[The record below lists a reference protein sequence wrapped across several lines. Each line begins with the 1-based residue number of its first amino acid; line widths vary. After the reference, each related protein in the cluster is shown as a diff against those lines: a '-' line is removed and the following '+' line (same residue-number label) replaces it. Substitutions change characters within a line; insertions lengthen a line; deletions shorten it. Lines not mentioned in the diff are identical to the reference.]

1 MKERV
6 RVLSTPARRQAAAES
21 AEATLAAASCAQ
33 PPGASVPPQPPA
45 VPAAPH
51 VTFAPGVGG
60 TPMPGQPSAA
70 RTPYTANKTPAA
82 AASNGGGVGA
92 GAGIAGGRRRVSV
105 DGLLTEYLRAQ
116 GSTPPH
122 LRTEREQRVAALRE
136 CPTSAQM
143 WCEFLEGEE
152 LALGDETM
160 NGGGGGGGYGGGS
173 GRNGVSLFRLYEHA
187 TRSLPQVSRN
197 APYEKQGHYL
207 RLYLGLA
214 RQQMVSNMDDARDT
228 FKYLKSEGFWQQH
241 GMFWTEWAAFG
252 YQYKG
257 EEKALKILTKGVA
270 AGATP
275 ISIVEEM
282 KRDIERGSYQIAAP
296 GGLGRGGGDR
306 TGGGSM
312 DPYEQ
317 QREMVMAQRR
327 EMMLARE
334 RERATR
340 AAADAAAEE
349 RARLEATVSIP
360 KIDPAGGYG
369 GGYAYMNDENAPPRQ
384 RAPPSVAPRTPAAAA
399 EPDDVTMEICSA
411 DQARRH
417 HPPQQQQQQRRA
429 AHQPAAPVVEMEDAT
444 VVVDYDAA
452 QQQQREQ
459 QARLQAR
466 AARPQMPR
474 SISAPAAPGATAAAS
489 AAAAPAAPAAAAVD
503 EKKKR
508 AKIRENSEMVVV
520 RGVKYLKLECVGQ
533 GGTCKVYKVLCP
545 KRKTYALK
553 RIRLQGREKET
564 VAGFLDEIR
573 LLQNLRGKHN
583 IIQLVDAEVCKNE
596 GLIYVVLEYG
606 EIDLA
611 RLLSKREK
619 QRAKELKEKE
629 KGKEGVDAAGTAGA
643 ADAANNGKSNA
654 GMIDDNFLR
663 LYFEQMV
670 EAVGTIHEQKIV
682 HSDLKPANFLF
693 VEGALKLIDFGI
705 AKQDTSKSDTTNIV
719 RDHQVGTVN
728 YMSPEA
734 ILNGQPS
741 ALGGPLKVGRASDI
755 WSLGCILYQMVYGQT
770 PFARI
775 TGMIPKLHAITDP
788 KHVIPMP
795 PVANP
800 HLTDL
805 ISQCLVRHPHHRI
818 TIEGILRHPFLRPA
832 AAATP
837 SKNATEEKPAS
848 GLSALQL
855 TALLEQIQKH
865 GAGVDVGAVTQE
877 VFRQIAAG
885 ETNVS
890 VSPLLRKHAK
900 APTAAAAAETAAAGT
915 AETAAAA
922 PLTGEQPAAPPKEP
936 AVVEESSVPAATDA
950 VDAMQEGV
958 EAISLNEA

>member
-33 PPGASVPPQPPA
+33 PPGASVPPPPPA

-143 WCEFLEGEE
+143 WCEFLEAEE
-152 LALGDETM
+152 AALGDDTTTA
-160 NGGGGGGGYGGGS
+160 GVA
-173 GRNGVSLFRLYEHA
+173 GRNGVSLFRLFEHA
-187 TRSLPQVSRN
+187 TRALPPVSRA
-197 APYEKQGHYL
+197 APHETQGYYL

-214 RQQMVSNMDDARDT
+214 RQQMASNMDDARDT
-228 FKYLKSEGFWQQH
+228 FKYLKSEGFWQKH
-241 GMFWTEWAAFG
+241 AMFWSEWAAFG
-252 YQYKG
+252 YRYKG
-257 EEKALKILTKGVA
+257 PEKALKILEKGIESGEVAEGLGVLHDMKASIAGGVFGGGAHDASA
-270 AGATP
+270 AGNDTQTQTQNTG
-275 ISIVEEM
+275 EGN
-282 KRDIERGSYQIAAP
+282 RGGVSSSDVAPRAAP
-296 GGLGRGGGDR
+296 HVGSAAPTPRLRAGGGEYAH
-306 TGGGSM
+306 TSTIPPFAG
-312 DPYEQ
+312 
-317 QREMVMAQRR
+317 
-327 EMMLARE
+327 
-334 RERATR
+334 
-340 AAADAAAEE
+340 AAADD
-349 RARLEATVSIP
+349 ATVPVPNSLL
-360 KIDPAGGYG
+360 ARQ
-369 GGYAYMNDENAPPRQ
+369 ALNDENAPPRES
-384 RAPPSVAPRTPAAAA
+384 REIRVPREQERRDAT
-399 EPDDVTMEICSA
+399 EDVTMEICSQGHA
-411 DQARRH
+411 ARARGEAPH
-417 HPPQQQQQQRRA
+417 LTSSRYAPTRMEEEATVAVPA
-429 AHQPAAPVVEMEDAT
+429 PAPAAFSR
-444 VVVDYDAA
+444 
-452 QQQQREQ
+452 QQ
-459 QARLQAR
+459 
-466 AARPQMPR
+466 
-474 SISAPAAPGATAAAS
+474 SAPAAMVAAGRQHATAPASSTAAARAAAHAAAHAASAAAS
-489 AAAAPAAPAAAAVD
+489 AAEDAAARKAE

-508 AKIRENSEMVVV
+508 PKIRENSEMVIV

-553 RIRLQGREKET
+553 RIKLAGREKET
-564 VAGFLDEIR
+564 VAGFMDEIR
-573 LLQNLRGKHN
+573 LLQGLRGRDN
-583 IIQLVDAEVCKNE
+583 IIQLVDAEVCKSE

-619 QRAKELKEKE
+619 QAKARSKSLPN
-629 KGKEGVDAAGTAGA
+629 AASGG
-643 ADAANNGKSNA
+643 GSSGSS

-775 TGMIPKLHAITDP
+775 NGMIPKLHAITDP
-788 KHVIPMP
+788 KHEIPMP

-800 HLTDL
+800 HLVDL
-805 ISQCLVRHPHHRI
+805 MRSCLARHPHRRI
-818 TIEGILRHPFLRPA
+818 TIDGILKHPFLRPA
-832 AAATP
+832 AAEVAATP
-837 SKNATEEKPAS
+837 GRGGAGVEAASPAPAS
-848 GLSALQL
+848 GLSASQL
-855 TALLEQIQKH
+855 TNLLEQIQKH
-865 GAGVDVGAVTQE
+865 GADVDVGAVTQE

-900 APTAAAAAETAAAGT
+900 APAAAAEAETAAAGT